1 MSPYFMGGDI
11 INHTWKFKFCP
22 RVRDKYDVLKGIF
35 LVIFR
40 VQLGRV
46 KIYCVWLINNKLQ
59 IAVMLY
65 DNKWYNVLSKELNNT
80 CMLPIFFKHE

>member
-1 MSPYFMGGDI
+1 MSPHFMGDI
-11 INHTWKFKFCP
+11 LITHGSLNT
-22 RVRDKYDVLKGIF
+22 VQGYETNMLILKGIF

-46 KIYCVWLINNKLQ
+46 KIYCFWLINNKLQ

-80 CMLPIFFKHE
+80 CMLPI